1 MKLKTYI
8 EFGHLKNNKK
18 NKYQLLFGDLYDS
31 FMLSRYFRDIYNLNS
46 YTKKNGFRKIYKELH
61 HKKDLKFNIIN
72 FLLLKTSK
80 KKKYCEFGQTL
91 FEKIYF
97 FKFLSKFL
105 KTKINLN
112 INWYGNDIS
121 KMFNFFCI
129 NFYKEHKLKVFE
141 KPNKKLLKNSVFF
154 SKGISLLY
162 DKNNISFLKNV
173 LNDSNSG
180 FFDFTVYKNKNKK
193 LLNTGYYLYY
203 PSLREFLILVT
214 KTKNKTILFKNI
226 KQTKNSVYFE
236 IVFGKKLIIRNF
248 LLLLSNL
255 RKKFK
260 NKHFIIKAFD
270 LNSKFTTIDA
280 LKSIRW

>member
-1 MKLKTYI
+1 
-8 EFGHLKNNKK
+8 
-18 NKYQLLFGDLYDS
+18 
-31 FMLSRYFRDIYNLNS
+31 
-46 YTKKNGFRKIYKELH
+46 
-61 HKKDLKFNIIN
+61 
-72 FLLLKTSK
+72 
-80 KKKYCEFGQTL
+80 
-91 FEKIYF
+91 
-97 FKFLSKFL
+97 
-105 KTKINLN
+105 
-112 INWYGNDIS
+112 
-121 KMFNFFCI
+121 MFNFFCI

-141 KPNKKLLKNSVFF
+141 KPNKKILKNSVFF

-203 PSLREFLILVT
+203 PSLSEFLILVT

-226 KQTKNSVYFE
+226 KQTKSSVYFE

-270 LNSKFTTIDA
+270 LNSKFTSIDT
-280 LKSIRW
+280 LKLIRW

>member
-18 NKYQLLFGDLYDS
+18 NKYQLLSGDLYDN
-31 FMLSRYFRDIYNLNS
+31 FMLLRYFRDIYNLNS

-80 KKKYCEFGQTL
+80 QKKYYEFGQTL

-141 KPNKKLLKNSVFF
+141 KANKKLLKNSVFF

-180 FFDFTVYKNKNKK
+180 FFDFTVYKNKNRK

-203 PSLREFLILVT
+203 PSLSEFLILVT

-248 LLLLSNL
+248 LILLSNL